1 MPIFVTVNGPLGVT
15 SFIAE
20 NLKNDSGVPGNLAA
34 TNITDLPVSLPNGR
48 VFLPTMWSF
57 RGSDLVSFM
66 VGEYADAPPPIFE
79 MLSGMAEAAAPV
91 FEERPVTSPFEREE
105 AAVEPKPAAPARKRS
120 RR

>member
-20 NLKNDSGVPGNLAA
+20 NLKTDSGVPGNLTA
-34 TNITDLPVSLPNGR
+34 TSITDLPVSLPNGR

-57 RGSDLVSFM
+57 RGSDLVSYM

-79 MLSGMAEAAAPV
+79 MLAGMAEAAAPV
-91 FEERPVTSPFEREE
+91 SEERPLTPPESDP
-105 AAVEPKPAAPARKRS
+105 ASEPTPVAPARKRS